1 MLVTG
6 KDILVPARAGKYG
19 VGAFNTNNMEIT
31 QAIIHTAERLRSPV
45 IVQMSEGAIKYGGQ
59 DLANI
64 VIDLAT
70 RASVPVALHLDHGSS
85 YESALRAIKMGF
97 TSVMIDASHH
107 ALPENIHETRRVVE
121 AAHAMGISV
130 EAELGRLGGIEEHVV
145 VDEKDAFLTDPE
157 EAVQFVEQ
165 TDVDYLAIAIGTS
178 HGAYKGKGR
187 PYIDQARIKK
197 IGELLGLPLVAHGSS
212 GVPAEIVERFRTA
225 GGQIGEAAGI
235 ADDDLREATSYGIAK
250 VNVDT
255 DLRLAMTVGVRE
267 VLQATPKEFD
277 PRKVFGPAREVMS
290 QIVEHKMR
298 VLGSVGQAGAAPEQ
312 LKAAEQ
318 SGTAPLSR

>member
-31 QAIIHTAERLRSPV
+31 QAIIHTAEKLRSPV

-64 VIDLAT
+64 VKDLAT
-70 RASVPVALHLDHGSS
+70 RATVPVALHLDHGSS
-85 YESALRAIKMGF
+85 YESCLKAIKMGF

-107 ALPENIHETRRVVE
+107 PFEENVAETRRVVE
-121 AAHAMGISV
+121 AAHIMGISV
-130 EAELGRLGGIEEHVV
+130 EAELGRLGGIEEHIV

-157 EAVQFVEQ
+157 EAVQFIEQ
-165 TDVDYLAIAIGTS
+165 TGTDYLAIAIGTS

-187 PYIDQARIKK
+187 PYIDQARIAR
-197 IGELLGLPLVAHGSS
+197 IGELTTIPLVAHGSS
-212 GVPAEIVERFRTA
+212 GVPAEITRRFREA
-225 GGQIGEAAGI
+225 GGEIGDAVGI
-235 ADDDLREATSYGIAK
+235 ADDDLREACQHGIAK

-255 DLRLAMTVGVRE
+255 DLRLASTVGIRE
-267 VLQATPKEFD
+267 VLKNTPKEFD
-277 PRKVFGPAREVMS
+277 PRKIFGLAREVMS
-290 QIVEHKMR
+290 QIVEHKMG
-298 VLGSVGQAGAAPEQ
+298 VLGSVG
-312 LKAAEQ
+312 KA
-318 SGTAPLSR
+318 

>member
-6 KDILVPARAGKYG
+6 SAILVPARAGKYG

-31 QAIIHTAERLRSPV
+31 QAIIHTAEKLRSPV

-64 VIDLAT
+64 VKDLAN

-85 YESALRAIKMGF
+85 YASALNAIRMGF

-107 ALPENIHETRRVVE
+107 NFEDNVAETRRVVE

-130 EAELGRLGGIEEHVV
+130 ESELGRLGGIEENII

-157 EAVQFVEQ
+157 EAVQFIEQ
-165 TDVDYLAIAIGTS
+165 TGTDYLAIAIGTS
-178 HGAYKGKGR
+178 HGAFKGKGR
-187 PYIDQARIKK
+187 PYIDQARIAK
-197 IGELLGLPLVAHGSS
+197 IGEMTSIPLVAHGSS
-212 GVPAEIVERFRTA
+212 GVPADIIARFRAA
-225 GGQIGEAAGI
+225 GGDIGEAAGI
-235 ADDDLREATSYGIAK
+235 DDDDLRQACQHGIAK

-255 DLRLAMTVGVRE
+255 DLRLASTVGIRE
-267 VLQATPKEFD
+267 VLHANPKEFD
-277 PRKVFGPAREVMS
+277 PRKIFGPAREVMS
-290 QIVEHKMR
+290 QVIEHKMR
-298 VLGSVGQAGAAPEQ
+298 VLGSVG
-312 LKAAEQ
+312 KA
-318 SGTAPLSR
+318 

>member
-6 KDILVPARAGKYG
+6 NDILVPARAGKYG

-31 QAIIHTAERLRSPV
+31 QAIIHTAEKLRSPV

-64 VIDLAT
+64 VIDIAT
-70 RASVPVALHLDHGSS
+70 RATVPVALHLDHGSS
-85 YESALRAIKMGF
+85 YENALRAIKMGF

-107 ALPENIHETRRVVE
+107 GFEENVHETRRVVE

-145 VDEKDAFLTDPE
+145 VDEKDAFLTDPD
-157 EAVQFVEQ
+157 EAVRFVEE
-165 TDVDYLAIAIGTS
+165 TGTDYLAIAIGTS

-187 PYIDQARIKK
+187 PYIDQARIER
-197 IGELLGLPLVAHGSS
+197 IGDLIGIPLVAHGSS
-212 GVPAEIVERFRTA
+212 GVPAEIVGRFRSS
-225 GGQIGEAAGI
+225 GGEIGEAAGI
-235 ADDDLREATSYGIAK
+235 ADEDLSQATQHGIAK

-267 VLQATPKEFD
+267 VLTKTPKEFD

-290 QIVEHKMR
+290 RVIEHKMQ
-298 VLGSVGQAGAAPEQ
+298 VLGSAG
-312 LKAAEQ
+312 KA
-318 SGTAPLSR
+318 

>member
-6 KDILVPARAGKYG
+6 NDILVPARAGKYG

-31 QAIIHTAERLRSPV
+31 QAIIHTAEKLRSPV

-64 VIDLAT
+64 VIDIAT
-70 RASVPVALHLDHGSS
+70 RATVPVALHLDHGSS
-85 YESALRAIKMGF
+85 YENALKAIKMGF

-107 ALPENIHETRRVVE
+107 SFEENVRETRRVVE

-130 EAELGRLGGIEEHVV
+130 ESELGRLGGIEEHVV
-145 VDEKDAFLTDPE
+145 VDEKDAFLTDPG
-157 EAVQFVEQ
+157 EAVQFVEE
-165 TDVDYLAIAIGTS
+165 TGTDYLAIAIGTS

-187 PYIDQARIKK
+187 PYIDQARIER
-197 IGELLGLPLVAHGSS
+197 IGELVSIPLVAHGSS
-212 GVPAEIVERFRTA
+212 GVPAEIVGRFRDS
-225 GGQIGEAAGI
+225 GGEIGDAAGI
-235 ADDDLREATSYGIAK
+235 ADEDLRLACQHGIAK

-267 VLQATPKEFD
+267 VLTKNPKEFD
-277 PRKVFGPAREVMS
+277 PRKVFGPAREVMAG
-290 QIVEHKMR
+290 IVEHKMG
-298 VLGSVGQAGAAPEQ
+298 VLGSVG
-312 LKAAEQ
+312 KA
-318 SGTAPLSR
+318 

>member
-6 KDILVPARAGKYG
+6 SAILVPARAGKYG

-31 QAIIHTAERLRSPV
+31 QAIIHTAEKLRSPV

-64 VIDLAT
+64 VKDLAN

-85 YESALRAIKMGF
+85 YASALNAIRMGF

-107 ALPENIHETRRVVE
+107 NFEDNMAETRRVVE

-130 EAELGRLGGIEEHVV
+130 ESELGRLGGIEENII

-157 EAVQFVEQ
+157 EAVQFIEQ
-165 TDVDYLAIAIGTS
+165 TGTDYLAIAIGTS
-178 HGAYKGKGR
+178 HGAFKGKGR
-187 PYIDQARIKK
+187 PYIDQARIAK
-197 IGELLGLPLVAHGSS
+197 IGEMTSIPLVAHGSS
-212 GVPAEIVERFRTA
+212 GVPADIIARFRAA
-225 GGQIGEAAGI
+225 GGDIGEAAGI
-235 ADDDLREATSYGIAK
+235 DDDDLRQACQHGIAK

-255 DLRLAMTVGVRE
+255 DLRLASTVGIRE
-267 VLQATPKEFD
+267 VLHANPKEFD
-277 PRKVFGPAREVMS
+277 PRKIFGPAREVMS
-290 QIVEHKMR
+290 QVIEHKMR
-298 VLGSVGQAGAAPEQ
+298 VLGSVG
-312 LKAAEQ
+312 KA
-318 SGTAPLSR
+318 

>member
-6 KDILVPARAGKYG
+6 NDILVPARAGKYG
-19 VGAFNTNNMEIT
+19 VAAFNTNNMEIT

-64 VIDLAT
+64 VKDIAT

-85 YESALRAIKMGF
+85 YVNALKAIKMGF

-107 ALPENIHETRRVVE
+107 PFEENVAETRRVVE

-130 EAELGRLGGIEEHVV
+130 ESELGRLGGIEEHVV
-145 VDEKDAFLTDPE
+145 VDEKDAFLTDPQ

-165 TDVDYLAIAIGTS
+165 TGTDYLAIAIGTS

-187 PYIDQARIKK
+187 PFIDQARIEQ
-197 IGELLGLPLVAHGSS
+197 IGNLLSIPLVAHGSS
-212 GVPAEIVERFRTA
+212 GVPKEIVERFRA
-225 GGQIGEAAGI
+225 SGGEIGDAAGI
-235 ADDDLREATSYGIAK
+235 ADEDLEQATQHGIAK

-255 DLRLAMTVGVRE
+255 DLRLASTVGIRE
-267 VLQATPKEFD
+267 VLKASPKEFD
-277 PRKVFGPAREVMS
+277 PRKVFGPARDVMA
-290 QIVEHKMR
+290 QIVEHKLR
-298 VLGSVGQAGAAPEQ
+298 VLGSVG
-312 LKAAEQ
+312 KA
-318 SGTAPLSR
+318 

>member
-6 KDILVPARAGKYG
+6 NDILVPARAGKYG

-70 RASVPVALHLDHGSS
+70 RSTVPVALHLDHGSS
-85 YESALRAIKMGF
+85 YASALKAIKMGF

-107 ALPENIHETRRVVE
+107 PFEENIHETRRVVE

-130 EAELGRLGGIEEHVV
+130 EAELGRLGGIEEHIV

-157 EAVQFVEQ
+157 EAVKFIEQ
-165 TDVDYLAIAIGTS
+165 TGTDYLAIAIGTS
-178 HGAYKGKGR
+178 HGAFKGKGR
-187 PYIDQARIKK
+187 PYIDHARIEK
-197 IGELLGLPLVAHGSS
+197 IASLTSIPLVAHGSS
-212 GVPAEIVERFRTA
+212 GVPQEIVERFRAA
-225 GGQIGEAAGI
+225 GGQIGDAAGI
-235 ADDDLREATSYGIAK
+235 ADEDLQRATQFGIAK

-255 DLRLAMTVGVRE
+255 DLRLASTVGIRE
-267 VLQATPKEFD
+267 ALTANPKEFD
-277 PRKVFGPAREVMS
+277 PRKIFGPARDVMS
-290 QIVEHKMR
+290 QVIEHKMR
-298 VLGSVGQAGAAPEQ
+298 VLGSVG
-312 LKAAEQ
+312 KA
-318 SGTAPLSR
+318 

>member
-6 KDILVPARAGKYG
+6 SDILVPARAGQYG

-31 QAIIHTAERLRSPV
+31 QAIIHTAEKLRSPV

-64 VIDLAT
+64 VKDIAS

-85 YESALRAIKMGF
+85 YASALSAIRMGF

-107 ALPENIHETRRVVE
+107 NFEGNVAETRRVVE

-130 EAELGRLGGIEEHVV
+130 ESELGRLGGIEENII

-157 EAVQFVEQ
+157 EAVQFIEQ
-165 TDVDYLAIAIGTS
+165 TGTDYLAIAIGTS
-178 HGAYKGKGR
+178 HGAFKGKGR
-187 PYIDQARIKK
+187 PYIDQARIAK
-197 IGELLGLPLVAHGSS
+197 IGEMTSIPLVAHGSS
-212 GVPAEIVERFRTA
+212 GVPSDIIQRFRAA
-225 GGQIGEAAGI
+225 GGDIGEAAGI
-235 ADDDLREATSYGIAK
+235 DDDDLRQACQHGIAK

-255 DLRLAMTVGVRE
+255 DLRLASTVGIRE
-267 VLQATPKEFD
+267 VLHANPKEFD
-277 PRKVFGPAREVMS
+277 PRKIFGPARDVMS
-290 QIVEHKMR
+290 QVIEHKMR
-298 VLGSVGQAGAAPEQ
+298 VLGSLG
-312 LKAAEQ
+312 KA
-318 SGTAPLSR
+318 

>member
-6 KDILVPARAGKYG
+6 NEILVPARAGKYG
-19 VGAFNTNNMEIT
+19 VGSFNTNNMEIT

-45 IVQMSEGAIKYGGQ
+45 MVQMSEGAIKYGGQ

-64 VIDLAT
+64 VIDLAQ
-70 RASVPVALHLDHGSS
+70 RATVPVALHLDHGSS
-85 YESALRAIKMGF
+85 YESALKAIKMGF

-107 ALPENIHETRRVVE
+107 SFEDNIKETRRVVE

-130 EAELGRLGGIEEHVV
+130 ESELGRLGGIEEHIV

-157 EAVQFVEQ
+157 EAVQFIEQ
-165 TDVDYLAIAIGTS
+165 TGTDYLAIAIGTS

-187 PYIDQARIKK
+187 PYIDHTRIEK
-197 IGELLGLPLVAHGSS
+197 IAGLTQIPLVAHGSS

-225 GGQIGEAAGI
+225 GGQIGDAAGI
-235 ADDDLREATSYGIAK
+235 ADEDLQRATQFGIAK

-255 DLRLAMTVGVRE
+255 DLRLASTVGIRE
-267 VLQATPKEFD
+267 ALAANPKEFD
-277 PRKVFGPAREVMS
+277 PRKIFGPARDLMS
-290 QIVEHKMR
+290 KIVEHKLG
-298 VLGSVGQAGAAPEQ
+298 VLGSVG
-312 LKAAEQ
+312 KA
-318 SGTAPLSR
+318 